1 MLGSTRIKTEIPGP
15 KSRELM
21 ERRKAAVSAGIAAPL
36 PIFAREAKGAQ
47 ITDVDGNTFIDF
59 TGGIGVVNAGHANPR
74 VVEKVKAQVEKFTH
88 TCFAT
93 IGYEPYV

>member
-36 PIFAREAKGAQ
+36 PIFAQEASGAQ

-74 VVEKVKAQVEKFTH
+74 VVEKV
-88 TCFAT
+88 
-93 IGYEPYV
+93 